1 MTRIDSYCL
10 CPTSPMAKSLFS
22 SNVIAA
28 GAMFEFLLQIR
39 MSVTNSG
46 GDSGKKE
53 EEGEEERMHF
63 QRVNNI

>member
-1 MTRIDSYCL
+1 MS
-10 CPTSPMAKSLFS
+10 KSLFS

-46 GDSGKKE
+46 GDSGKKKE